1 MQVRAIIVLF
11 ILMILTKNKIME
23 ENKQTINHN
32 MVTVEV
38 TSSEERKFTGYKDSY
53 DYDIYVG
60 DELCIWTKYVVYKGI
75 VKIVGNKY
83 YYVGDRKYD
92 EEIYWHSIYYPL
104 SSFMGGNYNVANVS
118 NSNVKVE
125 IKSKEE
131 NQTLEFLMRLVV
143 FGLFGLV
150 IYLFTTFCKL

>member
-1 MQVRAIIVLF
+1 
-11 ILMILTKNKIME
+11 ME

-53 DYDIYVG
+53 GYDIYVG
-60 DELCIWTKYVVYKGI
+60 DELCIWQTRVVYKGT

-92 EEIYWHSIYYPL
+92 GDMYWHEVYFPL
-104 SSFMGGNYNVANVS
+104 SSFMDGNYNVANVS

-125 IKSKEE
+125 VNSEKEE
-131 NQTLEFLMRLVV
+131 PSLEIIMRLIV
-143 FGLFGLV
+143 FGLFGLL
-150 IYLFTTFCKL
+150 IYFCCTFLK

>member
-11 ILMILTKNKIME
+11 ILMILMKNKIME
-23 ENKQTINHN
+23 ESKQTINHN

-53 DYDIYVG
+53 GYDIYVG
-60 DELCIWTKYVVYKGI
+60 DELYIWQTHVVYKGT
-75 VKIVGNKY
+75 VKIVGNKH

-92 EEIYWHSIYYPL
+92 GDMSWHEVYFPL

-125 IKSKEE
+125 VNSEKDNDLIW
-131 NQTLEFLMRLVV
+131 RLIV
-143 FGLFGLV
+143 FGLFGLL
-150 IYLFTTFCKL
+150 IYLFATLF

>member
-1 MQVRAIIVLF
+1 
-11 ILMILTKNKIME
+11 ME

-53 DYDIYVG
+53 GYDIYVG
-60 DELCIWTKYVVYKGI
+60 DELYIWQTRVVYNGT

-92 EEIYWHSIYYPL
+92 GDMSWHEVYFPL

-125 IKSKEE
+125 VNSEKEE
-131 NQTLEFLMRLVV
+131 SGLEILMRLIVI
-143 FGLFGLV
+143 GLFGFV
-150 IYLFTTFCKL
+150 IYLFAAL

>member
-1 MQVRAIIVLF
+1 MQVRAIITLF
-11 ILMILTKNKIME
+11 ILMILTKDKIME
-23 ENKQTINHN
+23 ENKQTINHG

-60 DELCIWTKYVVYKGI
+60 DELYIWTKYVVYKGT

-83 YYVGDRKYD
+83 YYVGDRKCD
-92 EEIYWHSIYYPL
+92 GDMYWHEVYYPL

-125 IKSKEE
+125 INSEKE
-131 NQTLEFLMRLVV
+131 NQTLELLMRLIV

-150 IYLFTTFCKL
+150 LNFENI

>member
-1 MQVRAIIVLF
+1 MG
-11 ILMILTKNKIME
+11 

-60 DELCIWTKYVVYKGI
+60 DELYIWTKYVVYKGI
-75 VKIVGNKY
+75 VKIVGNKC
-83 YYVGDRKYD
+83 YYVGSRKYD
-92 EEIYWHSIYYPL
+92 GEISWHSIYFPL
-104 SSFMGGNYNVANVS
+104 SSFMGGNYNIANVS

-125 IKSKEE
+125 INSEKEE
-131 NQTLEFLMRLVV
+131 SGLEILMRFIV

-150 IYLFTTFCKL
+150 IYLFTTLL